1 MSAFPAEARKVLFAA
16 VLLFF
21 VYAQVALAGSSE
33 LPVSVGDTDHEIG
46 DRVRIRSKIMRVDAG
61 KQTLLVAEK
70 EVRLLEHYPEVRN
83 LKTRLLDEEGK
94 PAEFTSFKEGD
105 AVLVLG
111 YCEPN
116 GHVYAV
122 KVQRVDPNAPAYEPA
137 SKHKSQF
144 KRQKSQKSS
153 QLQQSR

>member
-1 MSAFPAEARKVLFAA
+1 M
-16 VLLFF
+16 
-21 VYAQVALAGSSE
+21 
-33 LPVSVGDTDHEIG
+33 
-46 DRVRIRSKIMRVDAG
+46 
-61 KQTLLVAEK
+61 
-70 EVRLLEHYPEVRN
+70 RLLEHYPEVRN

-105 AVLVLG
+105 TVLVLG